1 MSSFIF
7 TQLECCFSLTTE
19 QVLVCLEKTQ
29 LFINSWIIY
38 DVLVYFLKK
47 ALVETVTVLKFIT
60 HEELYS

>member
-47 ALVETVTVLKFIT
+47 ALVETVTV
-60 HEELYS
+60 